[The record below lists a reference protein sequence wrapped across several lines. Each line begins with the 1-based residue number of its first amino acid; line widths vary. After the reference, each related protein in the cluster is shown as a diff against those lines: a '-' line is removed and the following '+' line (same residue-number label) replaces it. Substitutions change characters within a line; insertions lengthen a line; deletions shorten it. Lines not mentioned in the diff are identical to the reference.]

1 MQRQLSLT
9 NSDEAVSPVIGTI
22 LILAIMLTVTG
33 TMLAWG
39 IPQIQQNEAYAIYT
53 SAQNNLLNFD
63 VDLDHVLAQG
73 EGASRTSTI
82 SFSSGTFV
90 QRPNLDEIRY
100 YYTAVPWSDPKI
112 VGVATGSESFAIKDN
127 LEVVDNYRITLTYP
141 NLCYDSD
148 NNEVDFDTTE
158 EDCVDAESTW
168 VPDGTEWT
176 GTSSENIVSG
186 FPYPLTY
193 GSSATYSSTANT
205 TQVGGFFIYGTDSL
219 SYKYASVS
227 GVFKMRML
235 NGGVVS
241 KEPGGQF
248 YVSSQPLT
256 RSVTNE
262 EVGKEDTYDSLT
274 FYQTDYNMSSS
285 IKSLMAG
292 NYVFDIRNQGGNDIS
307 LNIYSLR
314 ISFDGESAD
323 ALQRYYM
330 SYNNFD
336 AADYKFDRTES
347 VVAHAEFPLEEDIIY
362 SQSTPFDFR
371 LLERTVH
378 VKFSLR

>member
-1 MQRQLSLT
+1 MVAGVFKR
-9 NSDEAVSPVIGTI
+9 AVGEVVVASERDVH
-22 LILAIMLTVTG
+22 ILAGHDFSVAVIDYGVKAT
-33 TMLAWG
+33 
-39 IPQIQQNEAYAIYT
+39 Y
-53 SAQNNLLNFD
+53 
-63 VDLDHVLAQG
+63 
-73 EGASRTSTI
+73 TSTI
-82 SFSSGTFV
+82 NS
-90 QRPNLDEIRY
+90 
-100 YYTAVPWSDPKI
+100 
-112 VGVATGSESFAIKDN
+112 
-127 LEVVDNYRITLTYP
+127 
-141 NLCYDSD
+141 
-148 NNEVDFDTTE
+148 
-158 EDCVDAESTW
+158 
-168 VPDGTEWT
+168 
-176 GTSSENIVSG
+176 
-186 FPYPLTY
+186 
-193 GSSATYSSTANT
+193 

-330 SYNNFD
+330 AYNNFD
-336 AADYKFDRTES
+336 AADYKFGRSES

-371 LLERTVH
+371 LLERTIH

>member
-9 NSDEAVSPVIGTI
+9 KSDEGVSPVIGTI

-63 VDLDHVLAQG
+63 NDLDHVLAQG

-90 QRPNLDEIRY
+90 QRENLDEIRY
-100 YYTAVPWSDPKI
+100 YYTAVPWSSPKI
-112 VGVATGSESFAIKDN
+112 VGVKTGSESLAIKDE
-127 LEVVDNYRITLTYP
+127 LDTVENYRVTLVY
-141 NLCYDSD
+141 
-148 NNEVDFDTTE
+148 
-158 EDCVDAESTW
+158 
-168 VPDGTEWT
+168 PDGTQWT
-176 GTSSENIVSG
+176 GDSLDSYISD
-186 FPYPLTY
+186 FPPLDY
-193 GSSATYSSTANT
+193 GVKATYTSTKNE
-205 TQVGGFFIYGTDSL
+205 TQIGGFFIYGTDSL

-256 RSVTNE
+256 RSVINE

-274 FYQTDYNMSSS
+274 FYQTDYNLSSS

-292 NYVFDIRNQGGNDIS
+292 NFNLIS
-307 LNIYSLR
+307 VTRVETI
-314 ISFDGESAD
+314 F
-323 ALQRYYM
+323 
-330 SYNNFD
+330 
-336 AADYKFDRTES
+336 
-347 VVAHAEFPLEEDIIY
+347 
-362 SQSTPFDFR
+362 
-371 LLERTVH
+371 LLIFTVYE
-378 VKFSLR
+378 

>member
-1 MQRQLSLT
+1 MQHKLSLT

-63 VDLDHVLAQG
+63 ADLDHVLAQG

-90 QRPNLDEIRY
+90 QRANLDEIRY
-100 YYTAVPWSDPKI
+100 YYTAVPWSSPKI
-112 VGVATGSESFAIKDN
+112 VGVKTGSEHLAIKDELN
-127 LEVVDNYRITLTYP
+127 TVENYRVTLVY
-141 NLCYDSD
+141 
-148 NNEVDFDTTE
+148 
-158 EDCVDAESTW
+158 
-168 VPDGTEWT
+168 PDGTQWT
-176 GTSSENIVSG
+176 GDSLDSYISG
-186 FPYPLTY
+186 FPVLEYGVQGTY
-193 GSSATYSSTANT
+193 TSTQNT
-205 TQVGGFFIYGTDSL
+205 TQIGGFLIYGTDSL

-256 RSVTNE
+256 RSVVKE

-274 FYQTDYNMSSS
+274 IYQTDYNLSSS

-292 NYVFDIRNQGGNDIS
+292 NFNFDIRNQGGEDIS

-314 ISFDGESAD
+314 MAFDGESSA
-323 ALQRYYM
+323 AFQRHYM
-330 SYNNFD
+330 AYNSFD
-336 AADYKFDRTES
+336 AVDYNFERTDS
-347 VVAHAEFPLEEDIIY
+347 LMAHSELGKDIEQDIVY

-371 LLERTVH
+371 LLERTIH

>member
-1 MQRQLSLT
+1 MQHQLSLT
-9 NSDEAVSPVIGTI
+9 KSDEGVSPVIGTI

-53 SAQNNLLNFD
+53 SAQNNLLNID
-63 VDLDHVLAQG
+63 ADLDHVLAQG

-90 QRPNLDEIRY
+90 QRANLDEIRY
-100 YYTAVPWSDPKI
+100 YYTAVSWSSPKI
-112 VGVATGSESFAIKDN
+112 VGVKTGSESLAIKDDLN
-127 LEVVDNYRITLTYP
+127 TVDNYRITLVY
-141 NLCYDSD
+141 
-148 NNEVDFDTTE
+148 
-158 EDCVDAESTW
+158 
-168 VPDGTEWT
+168 PDGTQWT
-176 GTSSENIVSG
+176 GDSLESYVTG
-186 FPYPLTY
+186 FPALDYGVQGTY
-193 GSSATYSSTANT
+193 TSTVNA

-219 SYKYASVS
+219 SYKYSSVS

-256 RSVTNE
+256 RSIINE

-274 FYQTDYNMSSS
+274 FYQTDYNLSSS

-292 NYVFDIRNQGGNDIS
+292 NFNFDIRNQGGNDIS

-314 ISFDGESAD
+314 IAFDGDSSD
-323 ALQRYYM
+323 AFQRYYM
-330 SYNNFD
+330 AYNSFD
-336 AADYKFDRTES
+336 VGDYKFERTES
-347 VVAHAEFPLEEDIIY
+347 VVANAEFPLEEDIVY

-371 LLERTVH
+371 LLERTIH

>member
-1 MQRQLSLT
+1 VQRQLSLT

-63 VDLDHVLAQG
+63 ADLDHVISQG

-90 QRPNLDEIRY
+90 QLENLDEIRY
-100 YYTAVPWSDPKI
+100 YYTAVPWSDSKI
-112 VGVATGSESFAIKDN
+112 IGVKKGTESFAIMDN
-127 LEVVDNYRITLTYP
+127 LETVDDYRITLVYP
-141 NLCYDSD
+141 NGTQWIGDSID
-148 NNEVDFDTTE
+148 
-158 EDCVDAESTW
+158 SY
-168 VPDGTEWT
+168 
-176 GTSSENIVSG
+176 VSG
-186 FPYPLTY
+186 FPALDY
-193 GSSATYSSTANT
+193 GVKATYTSTINS

-256 RSVTNE
+256 RSVINE
-262 EVGKEDTYDSLT
+262 EIDQQDSYDSLT
-274 FYQTDYNMSSS
+274 LYQTDYNMSSS

-292 NYVFDIRNQGGNDIS
+292 NFVFDIRNQGGTDTS

-314 ISFDGESAD
+314 IAFDGESSD
-323 ALQRYYM
+323 AFERYYVKD
-330 SYNNFD
+330 NNFEYTQYYFSKED
-336 AADYKFDRTES
+336 S
-347 VVAHAEFPLEEDIIY
+347 VTVYNELSTSEIDVEY

-371 LLERTVH
+371 LLERTIH

>member
-1 MQRQLSLT
+1 MQRQRFLT
-9 NSDEAVSPVIGTI
+9 KSDEAVSPVIGTI

-63 VDLDHVLAQG
+63 ADLDHVLAQG

-90 QRPNLDEIRY
+90 QLPNLDEIRY
-100 YYTAVPWSDPKI
+100 YYTAVSWSDPKI
-112 VGVATGSESFAIKDN
+112 AGVQTGSESFAIKDN
-127 LEVVDNYRITLTYP
+127 LETIDNYRITLTYP
-141 NLCYDSD
+141 PSKEYPN
-148 NNEVDFDTTE
+148 
-158 EDCVDAESTW
+158 
-168 VPDGTEWT
+168 GTQWT
-176 GTSSENIVSG
+176 GDSLDSYVTG
-186 FPYPLTY
+186 FRALEY
-193 GSSATYSSTANT
+193 GVKATYTSTINA

-219 SYKYASVS
+219 SYKYSSIS

-256 RSVTNE
+256 RSITIE
-262 EVGKEDTYDSLT
+262 EAGKEDTYDSLT
-274 FYQTDYNMSSS
+274 FYQTDYNLSSS
-285 IKSLMAG
+285 IKSLMGG
-292 NYVFDIRNQGGNDIS
+292 NYNFDIRNQGGNDVS
-307 LNIYSLR
+307 LTIYSLR
-314 ISFDGESAD
+314 MAFDGDSSGAF
-323 ALQRYYM
+323 QRHYM
-330 SYNNFD
+330 AYNNFD
-336 AADYKFDRTES
+336 SGDYKFGRSES
-347 VVAHAEFPLEEDIIY
+347 VIANAEFPIEQDIVY

-371 LLERTVH
+371 LLERTIN

>member
-9 NSDEAVSPVIGTI
+9 KSDEGVSPVIGTI

-63 VDLDHVLAQG
+63 TDLDHVLAQG
-73 EGASRTSTI
+73 EGASRTSTV

-90 QRPNLDEIRY
+90 QRENLDEIRY
-100 YYTAVPWSDPKI
+100 YYTAVPWSSPKI
-112 VGVATGSESFAIKDN
+112 VGIKMGSESLAIKDD
-127 LEVVDNYRITLTYP
+127 LDVVEEYRVTLIY
-141 NLCYDSD
+141 
-148 NNEVDFDTTE
+148 
-158 EDCVDAESTW
+158 
-168 VPDGTEWT
+168 PDGTQWT
-176 GTSSENIVSG
+176 GDSLDSYISDFPPLDYGVQGTYTS
-186 FPYPLTY
+186 TK
-193 GSSATYSSTANT
+193 NT

-256 RSVTNE
+256 RSVINE

-274 FYQTDYNMSSS
+274 FYQTDYNLSSS

-292 NYVFDIRNQGGNDIS
+292 NFNFDIRNQGGNDIS

-314 ISFDGESAD
+314 IAFDGESSSAF
-323 ALQRYYM
+323 QRHYM
-330 SYNNFD
+330 AYNSFD
-336 AADYKFDRTES
+336 AADYQFERSDS
-347 VVAHAEFPLEEDIIY
+347 LVAHSAFQSEGIEQDILY

-371 LLERTVH
+371 LLERTIH

>member
-63 VDLDHVLAQG
+63 ADLDHVIFQG

-90 QRPNLDEIRY
+90 QRSNLDEIRY
-100 YYTAVPWSDPKI
+100 YYTTVPWSNSKI
-112 VGVATGSESFAIKDN
+112 VGVKSGSESFAIMDN
-127 LEVVDNYRITLTYP
+127 LETVDNYTITLVYP
-141 NLCYDSD
+141 N
-148 NNEVDFDTTE
+148 
-158 EDCVDAESTW
+158 
-168 VPDGTEWT
+168 GTQWT
-176 GTSSENIVSG
+176 GDSKDSYVSG
-186 FPYPLTY
+186 FPALEY
-193 GSSATYSSTANT
+193 GVKATYTSTTNS

-235 NGGVVS
+235 NGGIAA

-256 RSVTNE
+256 RSVMSE
-262 EVGKEDTYDSLT
+262 ETDKQESYDSLT

-292 NYVFDIRNQGGNDIS
+292 NYVFDIRNQGGDDNS

-314 ISFDGESAD
+314 IAFDGDSSD
-323 ALQRYYM
+323 AFERYYVAYKNFEYTQNYFSKEDSM
-330 SYNNFD
+330 TVYNNELSTSEID
-336 AADYKFDRTES
+336 VE
-347 VVAHAEFPLEEDIIY
+347 Y

-371 LLERTVH
+371 LLERTIH

>member
-1 MQRQLSLT
+1 
-9 NSDEAVSPVIGTI
+9 
-22 LILAIMLTVTG
+22 MLTVTG

-63 VDLDHVLAQG
+63 TDLDHVLAQG

-90 QRPNLDEIRY
+90 HRENLDEIRY
-100 YYTAVPWSDPKI
+100 YYTAVPWSSPKI
-112 VGVATGSESFAIKDN
+112 VGVKTGSESLAIKDD
-127 LEVVDNYRITLTYP
+127 LDTVENYRVTLVY
-141 NLCYDSD
+141 
-148 NNEVDFDTTE
+148 
-158 EDCVDAESTW
+158 
-168 VPDGTEWT
+168 PDGTQWT
-176 GTSSENIVSG
+176 GDSLDSYISD
-186 FPYPLTY
+186 FPPLDY
-193 GSSATYSSTANT
+193 GVKATYTSTKNE
-205 TQVGGFFIYGTDSL
+205 TQIGGFFIYGTDSL

-256 RSVTNE
+256 RSVINE

-274 FYQTDYNMSSS
+274 FYQTDYNLSSS

-292 NYVFDIRNQGGNDIS
+292 NFNFDIRNQGGNDIS
-307 LNIYSLR
+307 LNIYS
-314 ISFDGESAD
+314 S
-323 ALQRYYM
+323 
-330 SYNNFD
+330 
-336 AADYKFDRTES
+336 
-347 VVAHAEFPLEEDIIY
+347 II
-362 SQSTPFDFR
+362 
-371 LLERTVH
+371 
-378 VKFSLR
+378 